1 MAYFQINRPNMH
13 FSSHFILDR
22 AHFSECFDQSALIT
36 PPKKMRYNFIG
47 ALLIFGFLV
56 LIVTD
61 QSVAVGLFFI
71 GLAFLEFFS
80 FKYRKAWWLSRQMW
94 SKNSG
99 NKITLNIDETGIKI
113 DSLYQK
119 QSLVWNDIKEV
130 IETPEGLMLKLES
143 GGQSYLSKSSLNS
156 EVIDFIKSKQ

>member
-1 MAYFQINRPNMH
+1 MQ
-13 FSSHFILDR
+13 FSNQFILDR
-22 AHFSECFDQSALIT
+22 AHFTECFEQSELIAT
-36 PPKKMRYNFIG
+36 PKKMRYKFI
-47 ALLIFGFLV
+47 ASLLIFGFLV
-56 LIVTD
+56 LIMTD

-99 NKITLNIDETGIKI
+99 NKITLNIDNNGIRI

-119 QSLVWNDIKEV
+119 NSLLWSDIKEV
-130 IETPEGLMLKLES
+130 IETPEGLMLKLEN
-143 GGQSYLSKSSLNS
+143 GGQSYLSKSSLNN
-156 EVIDFIKSKQ
+156 EVINFIKSKLQ